1 MLKKLNNPIFITL
14 LFFITVQLFSLF
26 LLYMISMNEKN
37 DNINDTKINV
47 DEAQLADIKID
58 IEK

>member
-1 MLKKLNNPIFITL
+1 
-14 LFFITVQLFSLF
+14 
-26 LLYMISMNEKN
+26 MNEKN

>member
-1 MLKKLNNPIFITL
+1 MLKKFNNPVFITL